1 MKPRRK
7 GMGRLFLV
15 MIMVGNL
22 AVLGLG
28 MAMWFW
34 PPEIVHK
41 IQAVFLVSSM
51 AGLWFYD
58 IGLRQKIKELDS

>member
-1 MKPRRK
+1 
-7 GMGRLFLV
+7 MGRLFLV
-15 MIMVGNL
+15 MIMIGNL

-41 IQAVFLVSSM
+41 IQAVFLVVYSLVSSM

-58 IGLRQKIKELDS
+58 IGLRQKVKELDS

>member
-1 MKPRRK
+1 
-7 GMGRLFLV
+7 MGKLFLV
-15 MIMVGNL
+15 LIMVGNL

-41 IQAVFLVSSM
+41 IQAVFLVVYSLMGSIG
-51 AGLWFYD
+51 GLWFYD
-58 IGLRQKIKELDS
+58 IGLKKKVKKLNSE

>member
-1 MKPRRK
+1 
-7 GMGRLFLV
+7 MGRLFLV
-15 MIMVGNL
+15 MIMIGNL

-41 IQAVFLVSSM
+41 IQAVFLVVYSLMGSIG
-51 AGLWFYD
+51 GLWFYD
-58 IGLRQKIKELDS
+58 IGLQKKVKKLDSE